1 MTHLTMTST
10 RSDRFGLRPVL
21 LSGLVLAAAA
31 LSFGDGPEVLESRR
45 AASDFELTADPDA
58 PQWKGVA
65 GVSTARNYQNEPIPG
80 PPTEIRSRWT
90 EKTLYLLYTCPFDEL
105 NLKPDPNPA
114 VETPRLWNWEVAEAF
129 IGTDFDHIARYK
141 ELQVSPQSEWVDL
154 DINREDTKA
163 ARGMAWNSGYKV
175 KGRIDRERHI
185 WYGEMAI
192 PMSAVDV
199 TAAKADTEMRVRLYR
214 IGGTETN
221 KKHYAWQPTGQ
232 TTFHVPQAFGRLRLV
247 E

>member
-1 MTHLTMTST
+1 
-10 RSDRFGLRPVL
+10 VL

-31 LSFGDGPEVLESRR
+31 LSFGDGPGVLESRR
-45 AASDFELTADPDA
+45 AASDFELTANPDA

-65 GVSTARNYQNEPIPG
+65 GVSTARNYQNDPIPG
-80 PPTEIRSRWT
+80 PATEIRSRWT
-90 EKTLYLLYTCPFDEL
+90 DKTLYLLYTCPYDEL

-154 DINREDTKA
+154 DINREDSKA
-163 ARGMAWNSGYKV
+163 AGGMAWNSGYKV
-175 KGRIDRERHI
+175 KGRIDRARRI

-192 PMSAVDV
+192 PMSAIGV
-199 TAAKADTEMRVRLYR
+199 TAAKAGTEMRVGLYR
-214 IGGTETN
+214 IAGTETD
-221 KKHYAWQPTGQ
+221 KKYYAWQPTGQ

>member
-1 MTHLTMTST
+1 MTATKCSLRFAAFLALTT
-10 RSDRFGLRPVL
+10 
-21 LSGLVLAAAA
+21 AA
-31 LSFGDGPEVLESRR
+31 SFGDGPGVIQSRHS
-45 AASDFELTADPDA
+45 ATDFELTADPDA

-80 PPTEIRSRWT
+80 PPTEFRSRWT
-90 EKTLYLLYTCPFDEL
+90 GKTLYLLYICPYDEL

-114 VETPRLWNWEVAEAF
+114 AETPRLWNWDVGEAF

-141 ELQVSPQSEWVDL
+141 ELQVSPQGEWVDL

-163 ARGMAWNSGYKV
+163 AGGMAWNSGYKV
-175 KGRIDRERHI
+175 KGRIDRERHA

-192 PMSAVDV
+192 PM
-199 TAAKADTEMRVRLYR
+199 AALGVAEARPGTEMRIGLYR
-214 IGGTETN
+214 IAGTGTN
-221 KKHYAWQPTGQ
+221 KKYYAWQPTGQ
-232 TTFHVPQAFGRLRLV
+232 TTFHIPQAFGRLRLV

>member
-31 LSFGDGPEVLESRR
+31 LSFGDGPGVLESRR

-154 DINREDTKA
+154 DINREDSKA
-163 ARGMAWNSGYKV
+163 ARGMAWNSGWPALNSATACL
-175 KGRIDRERHI
+175 GLSQHHSGLAPGTPARSS
-185 WYGEMAI
+185 MI
-192 PMSAVDV
+192 PR
-199 TAAKADTEMRVRLYR
+199 ADSL
-214 IGGTETN
+214 ETIS
-221 KKHYAWQPTGQ
+221 KW
-232 TTFHVPQAFGRLRLV
+232 
-247 E
+247 

>member
-1 MTHLTMTST
+1 MGRKVLEQ
-10 RSDRFGLRPVL
+10 LRLRGALPAC
-21 LSGLVLAAAA
+21 LVLALAAIA
-31 LSFGDGPEVLESRR
+31 VADGPGVIESRR
-45 AASDFELTADPDA
+45 VAKDFELTADPDA
-58 PQWKGVA
+58 PQWKGIT
-65 GVSTARNYQNEPIPG
+65 GVTTARNYQNEPIPG
-80 PPTEIRSRWT
+80 PPTEFRSRWT
-90 EKTLYLLYTCPFDEL
+90 EKTLYLLYICPYDEL

-114 VETPRLWNWEVAEAF
+114 VETPRLWNWDVGEAF

-154 DINREDTKA
+154 DINREDSKA
-163 ARGMAWNSGYKV
+163 AGGMVWNSGYKV

-192 PMSAVDV
+192 PMSAIGV
-199 TAAKADTEMRVRLYR
+199 TAPKAGTEMRVGLYR
-214 IGGTETN
+214 IAGTGTN
-221 KKHYAWQPTGQ
+221 KKYYAWQPTGQ